1 MDMINLRF
9 KYGWL
14 TFVLMFV
21 TPKLLFCQI
30 PDFSKVPL
38 LRDEDSINIT
48 YLINNGVKISAGKA
62 ICWFPKDSLSEQR
75 MKEIASMINNG
86 IHAAEKFINA
96 PLPWQLHPPSKPY
109 TLYFRHDR
117 FISHASQAGFVCIPF
132 WRIKE
137 GKSPWLH
144 EILHEMLDSNT
155 GSWFSKKVAEEDFT
169 KNFPHWL
176 SEGLPDY
183 ISLSVSLSENL
194 SWFDVF
200 SNSGNTNIDSLFK
213 KEIESEKGSYILS
226 FIGTKG
232 VMPELSSKDRILY
245 APAFYHGSSSFTRY
259 LSDNYGLKILLTAF
273 SQFRKELETIEKL
286 TGKTLDV
293 LKGEWL
299 ANLNLR

>member
-1 MDMINLRF
+1 MKKLKI
-9 KYGWL
+9 KYG
-14 TFVLMFV
+14 
-21 TPKLLFCQI
+21 LLSPLVFALSLSSSFSQV
-30 PDFSKVPL
+30 PDFSNVPSL
-38 LRDEDSINIT
+38 HEGDSINIT
-48 YLINNGVKISAGKA
+48 YLINNGIKITAGKA

-75 MKEIASMINNG
+75 MTEIASMINTG

-96 PLPWQLHPPSKPY
+96 PLPWQLHQPSEPY
-109 TLYFRHDR
+109 TLYFRFDR
-117 FISHASQAGFVCIPF
+117 FVSHASLAGFVCIPF

-144 EILHEMLDSNT
+144 EIMHEMLDANT
-155 GSWFSKKVAEEDFT
+155 GTWFSKSINDEEFN

-183 ISLSVSLSENL
+183 ISLTVSLSNHL
-194 SWFDVF
+194 PWFDVF
-200 SNSGNTNIDSLFK
+200 SNSNLTNIDSLFK
-213 KEIESEKGSYILS
+213 KEMGSEKGTYILS

-259 LSDNYGLKILLTAF
+259 LADNYGLKILLKAF
-273 SQFRKELETIEKL
+273 SSFKKELETIENL

-293 LKGEWL
+293 LKKEWL
-299 ANLNLR
+299 AKLILR